1 MTPRPGP
8 PSLNIPK
15 RKKHAG
21 DVESFQPSIVQTISD
36 TVNQLQPIPN
46 EFSSPNIGGVTL
58 PDPRNRPT
66 NPGPICE
73 FDQDYEEEKIGWSKK
88 KQSSKTFIYLFNIT
102 SYT

>member
-1 MTPRPGP
+1 MTCGANQIFLAPP

-21 DVESFQPSIVQTISD
+21 DVEPFQPSIVQTISD

-46 EFSSPNIGGVTL
+46 EFSSPNIGSVTL

-66 NPGPICE
+66 NQGPICE
-73 FDQDYEEEKIGWSKK
+73 FDQD
-88 KQSSKTFIYLFNIT
+88 
-102 SYT
+102 